1 MSSMRLPDKIL
12 ARVAAFSI
20 VGVANTIVGVG
31 VIVLASLI
39 GAGPILANVLG
50 YGAGLVISFT
60 LNSRFTFQR
69 RRVDRFTV
77 MRFLGAF
84 AIAFCVNLAVVIAAK
99 DLLDWHGLLASLA
112 GAPFYVALFYLLC
125 ECWVFRHPE
134 L

>member
-12 ARVAAFSI
+12 ARVAAFSA

-31 VIVLASLI
+31 VIVFASLL

-50 YGAGLVISFT
+50 YGAGLVMSFT
-60 LNSRFTFQR
+60 LNSRITFHR
-69 RRVDRFTV
+69 RHVNRFTI

-84 AIAFCVNLAVVIAAK
+84 AVAFCVNLAVVIAAK
-99 DLLDWHGLLASLA
+99 DFLGWHGPLANLA
-112 GAPFYVALFYLLC
+112 GTPFYTALFYLLC
-125 ECWVFRHPE
+125 ECWVFRHPD

>member
-31 VIVLASLI
+31 VIVLASLL
-39 GAGPILANVLG
+39 GANPILANVLG

-69 RRVDRFTV
+69 RRVDRSTV

-84 AIAFCVNLAVVIAAK
+84 AVTFCVNLAVVIAAK
-99 DLLDWHGLLASLA
+99 DLLNWHGLLASLA
-112 GAPFYVALFYLLC
+112 GTPFYVALFYLLC
-125 ECWVFRHPE
+125 ECWVFRHPD